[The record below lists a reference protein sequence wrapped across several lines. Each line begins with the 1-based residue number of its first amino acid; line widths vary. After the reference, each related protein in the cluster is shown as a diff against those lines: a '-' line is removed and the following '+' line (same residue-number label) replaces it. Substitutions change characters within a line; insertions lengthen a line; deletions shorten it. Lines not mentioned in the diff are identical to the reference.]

1 MDIQLPSSSANTWH
15 APPEPAFKLN
25 FDAAIFKELNCSR
38 VGAIIGN
45 GKGEVMAA
53 MSAKG
58 PPVEDSE
65 EAETLA
71 CRRAVEFAIDTGF

>member
-1 MDIQLPSSSANTWH
+1 
-15 APPEPAFKLN
+15 
-25 FDAAIFKELNCSR
+25 
-38 VGAIIGN
+38 
-45 GKGEVMAA
+45 MAA

-71 CRRAVEFAIDTGF
+71 CKRAVEFAIDAGFSDLVIEGG